1 MIIDPLRLA
10 LVISPA
16 EVDDDDGAVLL
27 SAALVPLPAAVP
39 LPAEVDNDDGAGLIG
54 VGVTG
59 FKGVDVMID
68 GSEAGAAVDVGV
80 LGAEDPDGVVAGGAA
95 AVVGVAGGAGA
106 GVAPPPLAS
115 ATIIY
120 CATLSLG
127 PGLTIITIPAVQ
139 CGDEKT

>member
-27 SAALVPLPAAVP
+27 WAALVPLPA
-39 LPAEVDNDDGAGLIG
+39 EVDTDDRADDGAVVI
-54 VGVTG
+54 
-59 FKGVDVMID
+59 GVDVPEVK
-68 GSEAGAAVDVGV
+68 GVDVGV

-95 AVVGVAGGAGA
+95 PVVDDAGGGGA

-115 ATIIY
+115 ATDIY

-127 PGLTIITIPAVQ
+127 PGLTIITIPIVQ
-139 CGDEKT
+139 WGDEKT

>member
-27 SAALVPLPAAVP
+27 SAALVPLPA
-39 LPAEVDNDDGAGLIG
+39 EVDNDDGDVLIG
-54 VGVTG
+54 VGVTE
-59 FKGVDVMID
+59 FKGVDVM
-68 GSEAGAAVDVGV
+68 EARAVVDVGV
-80 LGAEDPDGVVAGGAA
+80 LGEDPDGVVAGGAA
-95 AVVGVAGGAGA
+95 AVVDVAGGTGA

-127 PGLTIITIPAVQ
+127 PGLTIITIPCVQ